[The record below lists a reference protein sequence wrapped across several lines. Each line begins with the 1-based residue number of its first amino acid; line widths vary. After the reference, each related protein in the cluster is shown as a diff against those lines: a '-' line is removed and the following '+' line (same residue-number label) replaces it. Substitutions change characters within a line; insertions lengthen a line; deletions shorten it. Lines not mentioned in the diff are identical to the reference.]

1 MDVSSGCWPS
11 DSTNSSGDHSNNN
24 NLNINGSLSRLR
36 KKSMNDSGKCSALSR
51 HEEDADE
58 YQCDSLDPTINNTTD
73 DDKINKTND
82 FNREIFDSPTHK
94 RHYKEYNLNIRN
106 QQLKHPALY
115 NLMNN
120 NSITHTSSNSDTSRT
135 SENLTQILNKE
146 EDQKRCAV
154 PIEMI
159 TKSIQTSMMQP
170 KEMMAKS
177 QVCNLKKQTKFKAN

>member
-1 MDVSSGCWPS
+1 
-11 DSTNSSGDHSNNN
+11 
-24 NLNINGSLSRLR
+24 
-36 KKSMNDSGKCSALSR
+36 MNDSGKGSALSR

-58 YQCDSLDPTINNTTD
+58 YQCDSLDPAINNTTD

-120 NSITHTSSNSDTSRT
+120 NSITHTHSSNSDTSRT

-146 EDQKRCAV
+146 EEQKRSI

-177 QVCNLKKQTKFKAN
+177 QVCKHTNFLNNSP